1 MFLCFK
7 QKTAYEMRIS
17 DWSSDVCSSD
27 LRRVDDAQPADAP
40 NAQARIDHRRLVG
53 AHPARSRKMMARAGT
68 LPDVR
73 HQHSVV
79 AIERRIAA
87 VREIGRHRRRTHD
100 RTKPLHPGE
109 DETAVSFGAEI
120 DRKNVV

>member
-1 MFLCFK
+1 
-7 QKTAYEMRIS
+7 
-17 DWSSDVCSSD
+17 
-27 LRRVDDAQPADAP
+27 
-40 NAQARIDHRRLVG
+40 
-53 AHPARSRKMMARAGT
+53 MMARAGA

-100 RTKPLHPGE
+100 RTQPLHPGE
-109 DETAVSFGAEI
+109 DETAVFFGAEI
-120 DRKNVV
+120 AGTDKRGRARIWAGEAAAAAEDGTEGGRGGRGQEVESSVGGGL

>member
-1 MFLCFK
+1 MI
-7 QKTAYEMRIS
+7 RRPP
-17 DWSSDVCSSD
+17 SSTRTDTLFPSPT
-27 LRRVDDAQPADAP
+27 LFRA
-40 NAQARIDHRRLVG
+40 RLVG

>member
-1 MFLCFK
+1 M
-7 QKTAYEMRIS
+7 
-17 DWSSDVCSSD
+17 
-27 LRRVDDAQPADAP
+27 AQTADAP
-40 NAQARIDHRRLVG
+40 DAQARIDHRRLVG

-73 HQHSVV
+73 HQHRVV

-100 RTKPLHPGE
+100 RTKPLHTRE
-109 DETAVSFGAEI
+109 DETAVFFGAGIAGI
-120 DRKNVV
+120 DKRGRARLWAGETDRAAARGAEWIGR